1 MRDYGQLCR
10 MSGIKVARSKKEI
23 ALFQK
28 KAYTTHDLEASM
40 LGSRTMD
47 SPMGS
52 NSKLVSEWE
61 SI

>member
-23 ALFQK
+23 ALF
-28 KAYTTHDLEASM
+28 YTTDDLEASM